1 MKPLLG
7 TLGIVVILVVFWDAF
22 ETLILPRRVS
32 RRFRIARFFYKITWA
47 LWTRAAR
54 VPRNANRRENYLSY
68 YGPLSLLFLLAVW
81 GVGLIVGFALVM
93 DAVGRIQPAAPH
105 SFFSLV
111 YLSASTFFTLG
122 LGDIIPAN
130 RIGRLVTVGEAGA
143 GLAFLALVISY
154 LPVLYQSFSRREVRI
169 SLLDE
174 RAGSPPSAGELLGRR
189 GPKYAESGLQ
199 FLREWELW
207 CAELLE
213 SHLSYPV
220 LAYFRSQHDNQSW
233 LAALTVILDAC
244 ALVMAGIEEIADSQ
258 ASLTFAM
265 ARHAAVDLAAILGTP
280 PVRDG
285 TDRLPPEGLERL
297 RRSMTDRGLSPAIDE
312 EADETLTLLR
322 STYEPYVLALSRH
335 LRMALPAWMPSEE
348 SSDNWEVTAWEGRPA
363 RRWMRRGSS
372 GGSDQSQ
379 DQKQD

>member
-1 MKPLLG
+1 MKFLLG
-7 TLGIVVILVVFWDAF
+7 GIGVALILLVFWDAF

-32 RRFRIARFFYKITWA
+32 RRFRITRVFYRATWRV
-47 LWTRAAR
+47 WTLAAR
-54 VPRNANRRENYLSY
+54 VPRSATRRENYLSY
-68 YGPLSLLFLLAVW
+68 YGPLSLLFLLMVW
-81 GVGLIVGFALVM
+81 AVGLIVGFALM
-93 DAVGRIQPAAPH
+93 MQAVGRVNAAGAH
-105 SFFSLV
+105 TFRSLV

-122 LGDIIPAN
+122 LGDITPAN
-130 RIGRLVTVGEAGA
+130 GAARLMTVAEAGA

-154 LPVLYQSFSRREVRI
+154 LPVLYTSFSRREVRI

-189 GPKYAESGLQ
+189 GSAYAESGLQ

-220 LAYFRSQHDNQSW
+220 LTYFRSQHDNQSW

-244 ALVMAGIEEIADSQ
+244 ALVMAGIEEIPDSQ
-258 ASLTFAM
+258 ARLTFAM

-280 PVRDG
+280 PIR
-285 TDRLPPEGLERL
+285 TARDRLPREELERL
-297 RRSMTDRGLSPAIDE
+297 RSSIGERGLSPAVDGQADE
-312 EADETLTLLR
+312 ELASLR
-322 STYEPYVLALSRH
+322 ETYEPYLLALSAH
-335 LRMALPAWMPSEE
+335 LLMALPSWMPTEE

-363 RRWMRRGSS
+363 RRWMRHGPGA
-372 GGSDQSQ
+372 GGGQAPNR
-379 DQKQD
+379 

>member
-1 MKPLLG
+1 MKILLG
-7 TLGIVVILVVFWDAF
+7 ALGVALVLVVFWDAF

-32 RRFRIARFFYKITWA
+32 RRFRIARAFYRTTWS
-47 LWTRAAR
+47 LWTLGAR
-54 VPRNANRRENYLSY
+54 VPRTTPRRETYLSY

-81 GVGLIVGFALVM
+81 GGGLILGFALM
-93 DAVGRIQPAAPH
+93 IEGVGRVHAAGAH
-105 SFFSLV
+105 TFLSLV

-122 LGDIIPAN
+122 LGDITPAN
-130 RIGRLVTVGEAGA
+130 RLGRLVTVAEAGA

-189 GPKYAESGLQ
+189 GPVYAESGLQ

-233 LAALTVILDAC
+233 LSALTVILDAC
-244 ALVMAGIEEIADSQ
+244 ALVMAGMAEITDSQ
-258 ASLTFAM
+258 ARLTFAM

-280 PVRDG
+280 PVRG
-285 TDRLPPEGLERL
+285 GVDRLPPEGLDRL
-297 RRSMTDRGLSPAIDE
+297 RRHISESGLTPAAGERAGE
-312 EADETLTLLR
+312 ELR
-322 STYEPYVLALSRH
+322 SLRATYEPYLRALSAH
-335 LRMALPAWMPSEE
+335 LRMPLPAWMPAEE
-348 SSDNWEVTAWEGRPA
+348 ASDNWEVTAWEGRPA
-363 RRWMRRGSS
+363 RRWMRRGPSPR
-372 GGSDQSQ
+372 QH
-379 DQKQD
+379 